1 MSAEKLSSDEVPL
14 KFTNWLLAM
23 GCPAEK
29 VPSMDRITQMCRGQY
44 YMVWR
49 SLMEHV
55 EAKNIIRQKRLQ
67 VFCDDVKICQ
77 EKNTFNECSPNAVIP
92 EQIVLWKKQQEL
104 KEKVSD
110 AEARVAQAQS
120 SLNEIV
126 DKISSKI
133 SQRNFSRRRIED
145 LQRRVWLLRRVSN
158 EINVKKA
165 HLEETRS
172 IAKSLFTVDNDQDIQ
187 GKLEK
192 CLSLMPL
199 SQSASLPLSNPIA
212 SSSIVSTHENET
224 SSEKE
229 ENIVSLVSCRGDA
242 LWPLLYEKRSAL
254 VAELSTVNAKHTSRV
269 IDNRTTPQSVLAHTA
284 ALHSNLVLEVM
295 KNKIYIKQTHNRVAA
310 AVEELS
316 TYINGEACELLV
328 LQCER
333 AKSEARVKSMKN
345 MLEEL
350 SSKSGV
356 FHVEGDDVHDSQ
368 ATAKKITDIDKC
380 IISTRDEL
388 KRSIISLATLER
400 KINSIKECLLAVF
413 NAFHDNTPIHD
424 TERFRGVQLDFPQE
438 PISVIRQ
445 FYSERCERNKNNG
458 NLSLDLDVSDTSF
471 YDTSDSSLRFV
482 DELKIYLKKFSLEK
496 NRKLVLDSGEK
507 IWIFETIKNIAT
519 QLNSNWISEDIT
531 PLICPSVRVS
541 SALQRLICN
550 VQEKNVLTD
559 IVKKVSKK
567 EASCF
572 DIDISSKIENEAHVI
587 DKIKKRISENLT
599 LLQKISKTLDLSQ
612 ENLQYW
618 SNDDLKKYI
627 STNRTVD
634 GKTYRD
640 YEAFYLEH
648 VKLNS

>member
-1 MSAEKLSSDEVPL
+1 MNRRFSKKIVIIVKMSAEKLSSDEVPL

-158 EINVKKA
+158 EITVKKA

-192 CLSLMPL
+192 CLSLMPP

-224 SSEKE
+224 SSGKE

-254 VAELSTVNAKHTSRV
+254 VAELSTVNAKHTSR
-269 IDNRTTPQSVLAHTA
+269 
-284 ALHSNLVLEVM
+284 
-295 KNKIYIKQTHNRVAA
+295 
-310 AVEELS
+310 
-316 TYINGEACELLV
+316 
-328 LQCER
+328 CER

-380 IISTRDEL
+380 I
-388 KRSIISLATLER
+388 
-400 KINSIKECLLAVF
+400 INSIKECLLAVF

-458 NLSLDLDVSDTSF
+458 NLN
-471 YDTSDSSLRFV
+471 SSLRFV

-572 DIDISSKIENEAHVI
+572 DI
-587 DKIKKRISENLT
+587 
-599 LLQKISKTLDLSQ
+599 
-612 ENLQYW
+612 
-618 SNDDLKKYI
+618 
-627 STNRTVD
+627 
-634 GKTYRD
+634 
-640 YEAFYLEH
+640 
-648 VKLNS
+648 